1 MFVGTLLYEWQE
13 GTVTYATRANQIPTK
28 MVAIAAI
35 VLTPF
40 HQESKVTEG
49 FEFNLPM
56 CQVLTVLHYI
66 MLCRSKIIFFGEVF
80 LQ

>member
-1 MFVGTLLYEWQE
+1 MTE

-35 VLTPF
+35 VVTPF
-40 HQESKVTEG
+40 DQESKVTEG

-56 CQVLTVLHYI
+56 RQVLTV
-66 MLCRSKIIFFGEVF
+66 
-80 LQ
+80 